1 MSAPK
6 SIRRSGFRNLPPSAD
21 SVTSSVTV
29 QPAGDALPR
38 VGSFVAVKTFCGV
51 EVRARVTAVEPV
63 ASDWMAWGEIL
74 QGSEAA
80 LRAAGVPPGNDPLRI
95 FSWQILR
102 N

>member
-1 MSAPK
+1 MTTQK
-6 SIRRSGFRNLPPSAD
+6 SIRRSGLRNLPPSAD
-21 SVTSSVTV
+21 SVISSVTV

-38 VGSFVAVKTFCGV
+38 IGSTVTVSTFSGV
-51 EVRARVTAVEPV
+51 ELRARVTSVESV
-63 ASDWMAWGEIL
+63 ANDWMAWGEVL
-74 QGSEAA
+74 QGYDAP